1 MVSNI
6 LNNVSD
12 DVENVYQLIAG
23 LIGEGTA
30 IEFRSWNRV
39 YDDLPKIEDIF
50 AGNDCKIPTNLDS
63 IYALCSSMV
72 AYAREHKKEM
82 EKIANSIRYADKLP
96 PDFSVMLLKD
106 YMAIEKGY
114 KEKLLKIPEFSRWLA
129 SKGRL
134 LNDNRR

>member
-1 MVSNI
+1 
-6 LNNVSD
+6 
-12 DVENVYQLIAG
+12 
-23 LIGEGTA
+23 
-30 IEFRSWNRV
+30 
-39 YDDLPKIEDIF
+39 
-50 AGNDCKIPTNLDS
+50 
-63 IYALCSSMV
+63 MV